1 VDAVMKRILMGGD
14 EFACIPIVALDR
26 PLGAILVD
34 NVFNRKPI
42 REEDIALLTAFAN
55 QAGLAIQ
62 NSIVYSN
69 KERINRELREAQAK
83 LLQQA
88 KLVGLGEMAAEMAHE
103 IRNPLVSIGGFARK
117 ISEASQDNPKLSRYS
132 RIVVKEVMKLEHTLQ
147 NILSFPRDIPPSIK
161 TIEFNEVI
169 RDTLGLVVDDLAAK
183 KIRLKTEF
191 LQDIPSIE
199 ADSDQLR
206 QVFLN
211 LFYNAVQAMEGG
223 GEMTVVT
230 AVEQIGSVPYVRAEV
245 RDTGPGVTSDVIGNI
260 FKPFFTT
267 KKSGTGLGLAITHKI
282 IINHG
287 GNIDIINR
295 PEGGASFIVELPV
308 TQPKRTE

>member
-1 VDAVMKRILMGGD
+1 MRQRRYGSKPSFSRTS
-14 EFACIPIVALDR
+14 R
-26 PLGAILVD
+26 P
-34 NVFNRKPI
+34 
-42 REEDIALLTAFAN
+42 
-55 QAGLAIQ
+55 
-62 NSIVYSN
+62 
-69 KERINRELREAQAK
+69 
-83 LLQQA
+83 
-88 KLVGLGEMAAEMAHE
+88 
-103 IRNPLVSIGGFARK
+103 
-117 ISEASQDNPKLSRYS
+117 
-132 RIVVKEVMKLEHTLQ
+132 
-147 NILSFPRDIPPSIK
+147 
-161 TIEFNEVI
+161 
-169 RDTLGLVVDDLAAK
+169 
-183 KIRLKTEF
+183 
-191 LQDIPSIE
+191 IE

-230 AVEQIGSVPYVRAEV
+230 TVEQIGSVPYVRAEV
-245 RDTGPGVTSDVIGNI
+245 RDTGPGVTSDVIGSI